1 MKSLKS
7 LFIIISAVL
16 PLLSNADDI
25 VSDMSPNVDDTQ
37 NVFQLKS
44 DETRKAKAL
53 SEYAEALRELSKSSK
68 INIKK
73 AFEFIEILKDDPSAE
88 IPLAFV
94 IAAWNQD
101 RKKSGKLVTEL
112 YMIAQ
117 KNSAILKLNIAAA
130 TMLLNSKKD
139 KEACELLENTLTKN
153 EEKIYSVTPDKTF
166 VNLFEILLSLYQ
178 KNKDFDKGDSL
189 LKKLFRDSSTY
200 KNDFNILR
208 SAAIFYKA
216 AATVSDSAPFL
227 LIFQSDKEHYLEE
240 YDKIFARIEKLCFEK
255 YHGPEEMAPLID
267 LCKIE
272 KNLERAKYLVLCN
285 LLSDPLD
292 PETLELLAF
301 IYMDKN
307 EDENA
312 FRIFKYLDRMNY
324 LADRPHIYL
333 ELARSAIKSNKLKD
347 AADALE
353 WYSTI
358 SGENPEIYYMMAL
371 VYLDMGLYRKAIA
384 RLEKAP
390 KSFKT
395 YNLKSLC
402 ERKLGRHKN
411 ALSSLLL
418 AEAAAPSE
426 KKDPL
431 NREFYF
437 ILAYVADKAGDM
449 DEVETA
455 LNKILSRSPEDHE
468 ALNFLGYTWADKGI
482 NLDKA
487 ERLIASALAS
497 DSKNTAYL
505 DSMAWVLFKK
515 GNIKESVKYIDKA
528 ISEEGDSIDPVIL
541 DHAGDIYWA
550 DGQKEKAIKFWK
562 EAAGT
567 YSEDLDPEIVL
578 RKIRKT
584 EPGN

>member
-1 MKSLKS
+1 MKSLKR
-7 LFIIISAVL
+7 LFIIVSVAL
-16 PLLSNADDI
+16 PLFSNADDI
-25 VSDMSPNVDDTQ
+25 VSDMGPNVDDTQ

-73 AFEFIEILKDDPSAE
+73 AFEFIEILKNDPSAE

-94 IAAWNQD
+94 IAAWNQN
-101 RKKSGKLVTEL
+101 RKKSGKLTTEL
-112 YMIAQ
+112 YVIAQ
-117 KNSAILKLNIAAA
+117 KNPAILKLNIAAA

-139 KEACELLENTLTKN
+139 KEACELLENTFAEN
-153 EEKIYSVTPDKTF
+153 EEKIYSGDTDKTF
-166 VNLFEILLSLYQ
+166 VNLLEILLSLYQ
-178 KNKDFDKGDSL
+178 KNKDFEKGNSL
-189 LKKLFRDSSTY
+189 LKKLFRDSSIY
-200 KNDFNILR
+200 KDDFNILR

-216 AATVSDSAPFL
+216 AASVSDSAPFL

-240 YDKIFARIEKLCFEK
+240 YDKIFARIEKLCFDK
-255 YHGPEEMAPLID
+255 YHSPEEMAPLID

-285 LLSDPLD
+285 LLSDPSD

-301 IYMDKN
+301 IYMDNN

-333 ELARSAIKSNKLKD
+333 ELARAAIKSDNLKE

-358 SGENPEIYYMMAL
+358 VGENPEIYYMMAL
-371 VYLDMGLYRKAIA
+371 VYMDMGLYRKAIA

-390 KSFKT
+390 KAFKT
-395 YNLKSLC
+395 YNLKSVC
-402 ERKLGRHKN
+402 ERKLGRYKD

-437 ILAYVADKAGDM
+437 ILAYVADKAGDL
-449 DEVETA
+449 DAVETA
-455 LNKILSRSPEDHE
+455 LNKILSRSPDDHE

-487 ERLIASALAS
+487 ERLIASALAA
-497 DSKNTAYL
+497 DGKNTAYL

-550 DGQKEKAIKFWK
+550 DGQKEKALKLWK

-567 YSEDLDPEIVL
+567 YSEDLDPETVL
-578 RKIRKT
+578 RKIRQA
-584 EPGN
+584 EPAN